1 MKHVKVLFFSL
12 LLIIFAVSVRAQETK
27 EHPLIRPFPGSVLA
41 ENMSKHNNFDACDF
55 YYLNEKTKKRE
66 KKTIKGEYWKLLYE
80 VRTKSGQRVT
90 NISTEEFLE
99 NYRVAAKEKGG
110 QVVWEDRGIVV
121 LTIPR
126 EDGGMTWLKVQP
138 SANLGQQYLCIVDEK
153 PFKKSLTFGP
163 AEMKE
168 ALDKDGRVQLYGI
181 LFDVDK
187 ATLKEDSVK
196 QLQHVVTLM
205 KDNPGLTLEVQG
217 HTDDQGA
224 DDYNLNLSQHRA
236 QTVVTYLTLFGIDAG
251 RLAPRGYGES
261 KPVEPNTT
269 EEGRARNR
277 RVELV
282 KQAAD
287 MN

>member
-1 MKHVKVLFFSL
+1 MKHVKILFFSL
-12 LLIIFAVSVRAQETK
+12 LLIIFAVSVHAKEVK

-41 ENMSKHNNFDACDF
+41 GNMSKHNNFDTYDF

-126 EDGGMTWLKVQP
+126 EDGGMTWLQVQP
-138 SANLGQQYLCIVDEK
+138 AANMGQQYLFIVDEK

-168 ALDKDGRVQLYGI
+168 ALDKEGRVLLYGI

-187 ATLKEDSVK
+187 ATLKEESVK

-205 KDNPGLTLEVQG
+205 KDNPELTLEVQG
-217 HTDDQGA
+217 HTDDQGS
-224 DDYNLNLSQHRA
+224 DDYNLKLSQQRA
-236 QTVVTYLTLFGIDAG
+236 ETVVTYLGLFGIDSS
-251 RLAPRGYGES
+251 RLVPKGYGES
-261 KPVEPNTT
+261 TPVMPNTT
-269 EEGRARNR
+269 EEGRAKNR

-282 KQAAD
+282 KPAA
-287 MN
+287 